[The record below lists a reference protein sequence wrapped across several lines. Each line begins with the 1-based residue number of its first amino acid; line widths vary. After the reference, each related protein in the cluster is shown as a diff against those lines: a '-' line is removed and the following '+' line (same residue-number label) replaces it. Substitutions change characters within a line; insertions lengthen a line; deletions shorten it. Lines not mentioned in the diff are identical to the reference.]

1 MPDGKF
7 GDTSV
12 LTRFFHHNTWANLKL
27 LDFCAGL
34 SDEQLNASAVGT
46 LGSIRDTLVHIVSAE
61 VDYVNLAKG
70 LLEELMSHD
79 PFPGFEAL
87 RDEDGIV
94 TARGVTAAIDL

>member
-1 MPDGKF
+1 MSKDNL

-12 LTRFFHHNTWANLKL
+12 LTRFFRHNTWANLKL

-34 SDEQLNASAVGT
+34 SDQQLNATAVGT
-46 LGSIRDTLVHIVSAE
+46 FGSIRDTLVHIVNAE

-70 LLEELMSHD
+70 LLEEPIPSD

-87 RDEDGIV
+87 QDAVRRAGDEW
-94 TARGVTAAIDL
+94 LQL